1 MGFRSIRTQ
10 GVHSNLGIGLRREA
24 PERDSQI
31 KWKGTPPPAPRVA
44 EKSEQHPLLPMS
56 RDVWD
61 SCVLADGVLGPLLLR
76 LACAVELPFK
86 PLWSKRILK
95 EVYRIQ
101 TGSLDWE
108 PRRAMGFRASLSDQ
122 YPTNRVVGYERY
134 LPLCQNGESGQHVL
148 ACALAAR
155 ADKIVTYSPQ
165 YFTAEQ
171 LAPWAGRVLHPDDYL
186 LELYLLFPECIL
198 RELRAHEVATEE
210 LLATLAPHAPE
221 FAKAVLADETHIDGT
236 LH

>member
-1 MGFRSIRTQ
+1 
-10 GVHSNLGIGLRREA
+10 
-24 PERDSQI
+24 
-31 KWKGTPPPAPRVA
+31 
-44 EKSEQHPLLPMS
+44 
-56 RDVWD
+56 
-61 SCVLADGVLGPLLLR
+61 
-76 LACAVELPFK
+76 
-86 PLWSKRILK
+86 LK
-95 EVYRIQ
+95 ETYRIQ

-122 YPTNRVVGYERY
+122 YPTSRVVGYERY
-134 LPLCQNGESGQHVL
+134 LPLCQNGESGGHVL

-155 ADKIVTYSPQ
+155 ADKIVTHSLRN
-165 YFTAEQ
+165 FRAEQ

-186 LELYLLFPECIL
+186 LELYLLFPECVL
-198 RELRAHEVATEE
+198 RTLRAHAQESSAPLGQGSHEVATEA